1 MPIIAVIILLHS
13 RQDKVRQ
20 EKTRWSIHRFVAY
33 NDNDNNNDNDNDN
46 DNHYSMNGDGMK
58 IIS

>member
-1 MPIIAVIILLHS
+1 MPIITVVILVHS
-13 RQDKVRQ
+13 TQDGTRQDKTRQ
-20 EKTRWSIHRFVAY
+20 DNTRWNMHRFVAY
-33 NDNDNNNDNDNDN
+33 NDNDNDN